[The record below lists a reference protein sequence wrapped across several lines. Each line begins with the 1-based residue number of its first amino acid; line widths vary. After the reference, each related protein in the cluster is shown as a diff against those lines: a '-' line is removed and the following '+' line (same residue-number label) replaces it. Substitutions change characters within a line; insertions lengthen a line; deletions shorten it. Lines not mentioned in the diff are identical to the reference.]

1 MKIWD
6 EHCLEE
12 TKSILFCDFSK
23 PKSRPY
29 NKYARREK
37 GRKGALLPSN
47 WTYSNWALPYLRDA
61 GPACWV
67 NCFSTVYV
75 QVQCQEPKTRQQKV
89 QFYCEDKIHYRSGYS
104 LSMVGTLR
112 LRNGVKSYVTHNS
125 WELVYIFGLMQ
136 VEKYVLTF
144 LQSRKNCISQQMSEN
159 CSLKYLKRVLR
170 YLVQSFYT
178 CFSHVY
184 FTNSFIYLTII
195 FIYLY
200 HSLILRVSRLLSLPL
215 LL

>member
-1 MKIWD
+1 MNLTYPCRTWGM
-6 EHCLEE
+6 LGWRAG
-12 TKSILFCDFSK
+12 SNVSV
-23 PKSRPY
+23 
-29 NKYARREK
+29 YA
-37 GRKGALLPSN
+37 
-47 WTYSNWALPYLRDA
+47 
-61 GPACWV
+61 
-67 NCFSTVYV
+67 